1 MAPDIGLVRESA
13 AVSEGDQSQG
23 VLSQPWVQGSAFG
36 GVQRPGN
43 CMFRSTWAS
52 KSYKVTPG

>member
-13 AVSEGDQSQG
+13 AVSEGDQSG
-23 VLSQPWVQGSAFG
+23 VLSQPRVHGSAFG